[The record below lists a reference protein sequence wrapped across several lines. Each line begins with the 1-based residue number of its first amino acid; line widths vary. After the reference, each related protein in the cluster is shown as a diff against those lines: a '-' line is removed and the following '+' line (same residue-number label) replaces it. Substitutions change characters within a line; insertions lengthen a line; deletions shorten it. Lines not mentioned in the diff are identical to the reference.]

1 MNVRHRIPTNI
12 QGNIIKMGMNYGKV
26 SENLIHS
33 LAKSKNGSNYARVQ
47 KDDGSFIYFPIEPRF
62 LDKHFNMY
70 VAYIQ
75 CIRKS
80 SDGKFRKIPRGCCRE
95 SERNNIMDYGLDTE
109 ITPHRHLKL
118 LQKDNENT
126 CVILNILNAVIRM
139 GDTETYNKMEHLQI
153 CSVWMEFV
161 REQTEIHKYKAP
173 EISVVMSLLRKYG
186 YHLEKIR
193 VDDIYT
199 HEFSKYTLCAINI
212 SHCIIVYEKEIIDS
226 NFPYT
231 LDLTEKNLNWCC
243 GDNMT
248 FSSVELAYTFG
259 LSKKRERN
267 IKKQNHNKN

>member
-1 MNVRHRIPTNI
+1 
-12 QGNIIKMGMNYGKV
+12 
-26 SENLIHS
+26 
-33 LAKSKNGSNYARVQ
+33 
-47 KDDGSFIYFPIEPRF
+47 
-62 LDKHFNMY
+62 
-70 VAYIQ
+70 
-75 CIRKS
+75 
-80 SDGKFRKIPRGCCRE
+80 
-95 SERNNIMDYGLDTE
+95 MDYDLDTE
-109 ITPHRHLKL
+109 ITPHQHLKL
-118 LQKDNENT
+118 LQKDNENI
-126 CVILNILNAVIRM
+126 CVTLNILNAIIRM

-199 HEFSKYTLCAINI
+199 HEFSKYTLCTINI
-212 SHCIIVYEKEIIDS
+212 SHCIIVYKKEIIDS

-259 LSKKRERN
+259 LSRKRERY